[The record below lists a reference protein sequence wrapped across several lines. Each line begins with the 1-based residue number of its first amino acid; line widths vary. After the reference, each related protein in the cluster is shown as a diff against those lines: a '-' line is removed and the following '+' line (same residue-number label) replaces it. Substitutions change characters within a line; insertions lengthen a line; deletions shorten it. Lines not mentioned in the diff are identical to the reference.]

1 MLMRPVINLDGLRFV
16 PVADVARHFN
26 VLSTTMLRE
35 LQRARVSVIYI
46 GAQAQVNVA
55 ELEQWLQ
62 RKHNEAQK
70 ESTGGVQ

>member
-1 MLMRPVINLDGLRFV
+1 MRPVTNLAGLRFV

-26 VLSTTMLRE
+26 VLSTTMLRD

-46 GAQAQVNVA
+46 GAQAQVSVA
-55 ELEQWLQ
+55 DLEQWLQ
-62 RKHNEAQK
+62 RKHSEAQT